1 MARRGSVRYGFG
13 TPMRNKPVL
22 TAAEVRQMLA
32 AARAEAERNRWAV
45 SIAIVDDGGCLL
57 AFERLDGASPQSADI
72 ATLKARSA
80 AMMRLP
86 TKALEDIVKER
97 PGLMTMPGV
106 LRVQGGLPI
115 PCGAEWVGAVGVA
128 GAASGQDEQVAT
140 ACIAALSS

>member
-1 MARRGSVRYGFG
+1 
-13 TPMRNKPVL
+13 
-22 TAAEVRQMLA
+22 MLA

-45 SIAIVDDGGCLL
+45 SIAVVDDGGWLL
-57 AFERLDGASPQSADI
+57 ALERLDGASPQSADV
-72 ATLKARSA
+72 ATQKARSA

-115 PCGAEWVGAVGVA
+115 PCGADWVGAVGVA
-128 GAASGQDEQVAT
+128 GASSGQDEQVAA
-140 ACIAALSS
+140 ACIAALSI

>member
-1 MARRGSVRYGFG
+1 LATRASVRYGFG
-13 TPMRNKPVL
+13 TLMRNKPVL

-32 AARAEAERNRWAV
+32 AARAEAERNGWAV

-57 AFERLDGASPQSADI
+57 AFERLDGASPQSADVAI
-72 ATLKARSA
+72 LKARSA

-115 PCGAEWVGAVGVA
+115 PCGADWVGAVGVA
-128 GAASGQDEQVAT
+128 GASSGQDEQVAT